1 MAKNFC
7 PICGTA
13 LVPGLDACPN
23 CGRRIEP
30 DEPDRMAEPPQVQ
43 AQDGTRDAGQSGQE
57 SGGAPA
63 ADLPES
69 PVREAGAGEPR
80 QAGRL
85 DEPPVTVPAG
95 EIPTQPGPGAPVP
108 PIHGQEE
115 AYPYPPQGGSPVG
128 AAPRPIYMPPR
139 PEGTPGPGV
148 PPPAYAQRPAYYT
161 PGMQSYGQPELPE
174 PISMGSYL
182 GMSLLGMVPVIG
194 LVFLLVWA
202 LDSPGRPNRRNFAR
216 GFLAA
221 RVIAWAV
228 FFCID
233 VRAVFDNGGGVP
245 GFLLLRQG
253 KKRNGMEREAEN
265 GILYDPFG
273 GLYCV
278 GAAVPASSG
287 AGLEMDRAVEIVPRR

>member
-23 CGRRIEP
+23 CGRMIEP
-30 DEPDRMAEPPQVQ
+30 DEPDRMAEPPQAQ

-108 PIHGQEE
+108 PIHGQEAALWGLHRGPSICRRGLRE
-115 AYPYPPQGGSPVG
+115 HPVR
-128 AAPRPIYMPPR
+128 AFHRPLMRSGLPII
-139 PEGTPGPGV
+139 
-148 PPPAYAQRPAYYT
+148 RPACKATDSRNCLNRY
-161 PGMQSYGQPELPE
+161 PWA
-174 PISMGSYL
+174 PISE
-182 GMSLLGMVPVIG
+182 
-194 LVFLLVWA
+194 
-202 LDSPGRPNRRNFAR
+202 
-216 GFLAA
+216 
-221 RVIAWAV
+221 
-228 FFCID
+228 C
-233 VRAVFDNGGGVP
+233 
-245 GFLLLRQG
+245 
-253 KKRNGMEREAEN
+253 
-265 GILYDPFG
+265 PFWEW
-273 GLYCV
+273 C
-278 GAAVPASSG
+278 
-287 AGLEMDRAVEIVPRR
+287 R

>member
-128 AAPRPIYMPPR
+128 AAPRPIYMLPR

-228 FFCID
+228 FFVLTFVLFLIM
-233 VRAVFDNGGGVP
+233 AV
-245 GFLLLRQG
+245 
-253 KKRNGMEREAEN
+253 AS
-265 GILYDPFG
+265 
-273 GLYCV
+273 
-278 GAAVPASSG
+278 PAFYY
-287 AGLEMDRAVEIVPRR
+287 

>member
-30 DEPDRMAEPPQVQ
+30 DEPDRMAEPPQAQ

-128 AAPRPIYMPPR
+128 AAPRPIYMPSR

-221 RVIAWAV
+221 RGL
-228 FFCID
+228 C
-233 VRAVFDNGGGVP
+233 
-245 GFLLLRQG
+245 FL
-253 KKRNGMEREAEN
+253 
-265 GILYDPFG
+265 Y
-273 GLYCV
+273 
-278 GAAVPASSG
+278 
-287 AGLEMDRAVEIVPRR
+287 

>member
-30 DEPDRMAEPPQVQ
+30 DEPDRMAEPPQAQ

-115 AYPYPPQGGSPVG
+115 AYPYPPQGGSP
-128 AAPRPIYMPPR
+128 
-139 PEGTPGPGV
+139 E
-148 PPPAYAQRPAYYT
+148 
-161 PGMQSYGQPELPE
+161 
-174 PISMGSYL
+174 
-182 GMSLLGMVPVIG
+182 IG
-194 LVFLLVWA
+194 RA
-202 LDSPGRPNRRNFAR
+202 SCRE
-216 GFLAA
+216 
-221 RVIAWAV
+221 RV
-228 FFCID
+228 
-233 VRAVFDNGGGVP
+233 
-245 GFLLLRQG
+245 
-253 KKRNGMEREAEN
+253 
-265 GILYDPFG
+265 
-273 GLYCV
+273 
-278 GAAVPASSG
+278 
-287 AGLEMDRAVEIVPRR
+287 

>member
-30 DEPDRMAEPPQVQ
+30 DEPDRMAEPPQAQ

-95 EIPTQPGPGAPVP
+95 KSRRSPDRVRPCLPSTGRRRRIRIRRRAAALWGLRRGPSICRRGLREHPVRAFRRP
-108 PIHGQEE
+108 LMRSGLPI
-115 AYPYPPQGGSPVG
+115 
-128 AAPRPIYMPPR
+128 I
-139 PEGTPGPGV
+139 
-148 PPPAYAQRPAYYT
+148 RPACKATDSRNCPNRY
-161 PGMQSYGQPELPE
+161 PWA
-174 PISMGSYL
+174 PISE
-182 GMSLLGMVPVIG
+182 
-194 LVFLLVWA
+194 
-202 LDSPGRPNRRNFAR
+202 
-216 GFLAA
+216 
-221 RVIAWAV
+221 
-228 FFCID
+228 C
-233 VRAVFDNGGGVP
+233 
-245 GFLLLRQG
+245 
-253 KKRNGMEREAEN
+253 
-265 GILYDPFG
+265 PFWEW
-273 GLYCV
+273 C
-278 GAAVPASSG
+278 
-287 AGLEMDRAVEIVPRR
+287 R

>member
-95 EIPTQPGPGAPVP
+95 EIPTQP
-108 PIHGQEE
+108 
-115 AYPYPPQGGSPVG
+115 
-128 AAPRPIYMPPR
+128 
-139 PEGTPGPGV
+139 
-148 PPPAYAQRPAYYT
+148 AYAQRPAYYT

-228 FFCID
+228 FFVLTFVLFLIM
-233 VRAVFDNGGGVP
+233 AV
-245 GFLLLRQG
+245 
-253 KKRNGMEREAEN
+253 AS
-265 GILYDPFG
+265 
-273 GLYCV
+273 
-278 GAAVPASSG
+278 PAFYY
-287 AGLEMDRAVEIVPRR
+287 

>member
-30 DEPDRMAEPPQVQ
+30 DEPDRMAEPPQAQ

-115 AYPYPPQGGSPVG
+115 AYPHPPQGGSPVG
-128 AAPRPIYMPPR
+128 AAPRPIYMPSR

-161 PGMQSYGQPELPE
+161 PGMQSYGQP
-174 PISMGSYL
+174 
-182 GMSLLGMVPVIG
+182 
-194 LVFLLVWA
+194 
-202 LDSPGRPNRRNFAR
+202 
-216 GFLAA
+216 
-221 RVIAWAV
+221 
-228 FFCID
+228 
-233 VRAVFDNGGGVP
+233 
-245 GFLLLRQG
+245 
-253 KKRNGMEREAEN
+253 
-265 GILYDPFG
+265 
-273 GLYCV
+273 
-278 GAAVPASSG
+278 
-287 AGLEMDRAVEIVPRR
+287 DRKSVV

>member
-30 DEPDRMAEPPQVQ
+30 DEPDRMAEPPQAQ

-69 PVREAGAGEPR
+69 PVREAGAG
-80 QAGRL
+80 
-85 DEPPVTVPAG
+85 
-95 EIPTQPGPGAPVP
+95 APVP

-128 AAPRPIYMPPR
+128 AAPRPIYMPSR

-228 FFCID
+228 FFVLTFVLFLIM
-233 VRAVFDNGGGVP
+233 AV
-245 GFLLLRQG
+245 
-253 KKRNGMEREAEN
+253 AS
-265 GILYDPFG
+265 
-273 GLYCV
+273 
-278 GAAVPASSG
+278 PAFYY
-287 AGLEMDRAVEIVPRR
+287 

>member
-30 DEPDRMAEPPQVQ
+30 DEPDRMAEPPQAQ

-115 AYPYPPQGGSPVG
+115 A
-128 AAPRPIYMPPR
+128 
-139 PEGTPGPGV
+139 
-148 PPPAYAQRPAYYT
+148 
-161 PGMQSYGQPELPE
+161 
-174 PISMGSYL
+174 
-182 GMSLLGMVPVIG
+182 
-194 LVFLLVWA
+194 
-202 LDSPGRPNRRNFAR
+202 
-216 GFLAA
+216 
-221 RVIAWAV
+221 
-228 FFCID
+228 
-233 VRAVFDNGGGVP
+233 
-245 GFLLLRQG
+245 
-253 KKRNGMEREAEN
+253 
-265 GILYDPFG
+265 
-273 GLYCV
+273 
-278 GAAVPASSG
+278 
-287 AGLEMDRAVEIVPRR
+287 

>member
-115 AYPYPPQGGSPVG
+115 AYPYPPQGGSLWGLHRGPSICRRGLREHPVRRSTARLC
-128 AAPRPIYMPPR
+128 AAACLLYARHAKLR
-139 PEGTPGPGV
+139 TAGT
-148 PPPAYAQRPAYYT
+148 A
-161 PGMQSYGQPELPE
+161 
-174 PISMGSYL
+174 
-182 GMSLLGMVPVIG
+182 
-194 LVFLLVWA
+194 
-202 LDSPGRPNRRNFAR
+202 
-216 GFLAA
+216 
-221 RVIAWAV
+221 
-228 FFCID
+228 
-233 VRAVFDNGGGVP
+233 
-245 GFLLLRQG
+245 
-253 KKRNGMEREAEN
+253 
-265 GILYDPFG
+265 
-273 GLYCV
+273 
-278 GAAVPASSG
+278 
-287 AGLEMDRAVEIVPRR
+287 